1 MNIDGLVV
9 ATLIFACVFL
19 VLSILMIEIH
29 GITGFFIE
37 LQASLSGLGKIGI
50 LAGILLV
57 CLMFFLL
64 FSKEVSRES
73 YAVKS
78 YDADSKTVEYIVDDN
93 ATGKM
98 HYTKE
103 IESSNSHV
111 EVVRRQWLFLYSENC
126 YLYLNKQKNKK

>member
-1 MNIDGLVV
+1 MNIKILIM
-9 ATLIFACVFL
+9 AMLIFAFVFL
-19 VLSILMIEIH
+19 LLSFLMIKIH
-29 GITGFFIE
+29 GLTGFFIE

-126 YLYLNKQKNKK
+126 YLYLNK

>member
-19 VLSILMIEIH
+19 LLSILMIEIH

-37 LQASLSGLGKIGI
+37 LQASLSGLGKIGLLAVI
-50 LAGILLV
+50 LIV
-57 CLMFFLL
+57 CLTVFLL

-78 YDADSKTVEYIVDDN
+78 YDADNKTVEYIVDN
-93 ATGKM
+93 NVTEKM

-111 EVVRRQWLFLYSENC
+111 EIVRRQWLFLYSENC
-126 YLYLNKQKNKK
+126 YLYLNKKTE

>member
-1 MNIDGLVV
+1 M
-9 ATLIFACVFL
+9 CFL
-19 VLSILMIEIH
+19 LLSILMIEIH
-29 GITGFFIE
+29 GITGYFIE
-37 LQASLSGLGKIGI
+37 LQASLSGLGKIGL
-50 LAGILLV
+50 LAVILLV

-64 FSKEVSRES
+64 FSKEVSRET

-93 ATGKM
+93 ATGNM

-126 YLYLNKQKNKK
+126 YLYLNK

>member
-1 MNIDGLVV
+1 MNIDSLVV

-126 YLYLNKQKNKK
+126 YLYLNK

>member
-19 VLSILMIEIH
+19 LLSILMIEIH
-29 GITGFFIE
+29 GITGYFIE
-37 LQASLSGLGKIGI
+37 LQASLSGLGKIGL
-50 LAGILLV
+50 LAVILLV

-64 FSKEVSRES
+64 FSKEVSRET

-93 ATGKM
+93 ATGNM

-111 EVVRRQWLFLYSENC
+111 EIVRRQWLFLYSENC
-126 YLYLNKQKNKK
+126 YLYLNKYTE

>member
-19 VLSILMIEIH
+19 LLSILMIEIH
-29 GITGFFIE
+29 GLTGFFIE
-37 LQASLSGLGKIGI
+37 LQASLSGLGKIGLLTVI
-50 LAGILLV
+50 LIL
-57 CLMFFLL
+57 CLTVFLL

-78 YDADSKTVEYIVDDN
+78 YDADSKTVDIVDDN

-126 YLYLNKQKNKK
+126 YLYLNK

>member
-9 ATLIFACVFL
+9 ATLILACVFL
-19 VLSILMIEIH
+19 LLSILMIEIH
-29 GITGFFIE
+29 GIKGYFIE
-37 LQASLSGLGKIGI
+37 LQASLSGLGKIGL
-50 LAGILLV
+50 LAVILLV

-64 FSKEVSRES
+64 FSKEVSRET

-93 ATGKM
+93 ATGNM

-111 EVVRRQWLFLYSENC
+111 EIVRRQWLFLYSENC
-126 YLYLNKQKNKK
+126 YLYLNKYTE

>member
-19 VLSILMIEIH
+19 LLSILMIEIH

-98 HYTKE
+98 HYMLMKE
-103 IESSNSHV
+103 G
-111 EVVRRQWLFLYSENC
+111 R
-126 YLYLNKQKNKK
+126 

>member
-19 VLSILMIEIH
+19 LLSILMIEIH

-37 LQASLSGLGKIGI
+37 LQASLSGLGKIGLLTVI
-50 LAGILLV
+50 LIV
-57 CLMFFLL
+57 CLTVFLL

-78 YDADSKTVEYIVDDN
+78 YNADNKTVEYIVDN
-93 ATGKM
+93 NVTEKCIIR
-98 HYTKE
+98 KKLK
-103 IESSNSHV
+103 
-111 EVVRRQWLFLYSENC
+111 VVIRM
-126 YLYLNKQKNKK
+126 

>member
-1 MNIDGLVV
+1 MNIKILIM
-9 ATLIFACVFL
+9 AMLIFAFVFL
-19 VLSILMIEIH
+19 LLSFLMIKIH
-29 GITGFFIE
+29 GLTGFFIE

-50 LAGILLV
+50 LAGILIV

-126 YLYLNKQKNKK
+126 YLYLNK